1 MRFFIGHTTT
11 GFFIHTEEYW
21 REVCKK
27 YNKNFEQLIER
38 GTLIEIQYDEKI
50 CEWVEI
56 IHLENNKTIH

>member
-1 MRFFIGHTTT
+1 
-11 GFFIHTEEYW
+11 
-21 REVCKK
+21 VCKK